1 MEKNRII
8 LLMFMVTM
16 GIFAL
21 SACSSGESKL
31 DGQEKEQKKESSAD
45 LNQFADCDGD
55 TWMESWN
62 GKTASGLD
70 FSAKLNVY
78 MSVPKLNKMSTVEVR
93 KYTFNNEDKKKMMEG
108 IFDKDIY
115 YNDDEKLPKS
125 VLKQYLRGAE
135 GAVEYYEDQLQEIK
149 DGNTE
154 SGSSRSE
161 IEELL
166 KEQREDIKK
175 YKKLM
180 KKAPKDFQKVQ
191 NDVYEGNSFVGERE
205 GIKYIL
211 QCDTDEGTG
220 QGITIDLSPAND
232 DEVKPDRMKGKGGY
246 SYQGEAGKELEN
258 GCKMKKE
265 DAEKLAREF
274 LQKVGFTDLV
284 KEEESALMWN
294 VWNDPNAVR
303 EDPDE
308 SFAHGW
314 EFHYAPGVDEV
325 SFPSFGIE
333 AEYQTVAGDVT
344 YKGYPLNCNI
354 QVDVTDKGVIH
365 VTWFNPVEV
374 VSVTSGVKLLPIDN
388 IKNIIKE
395 DIGVLAEYLSG
406 KGFFIGM
413 DEPII
418 NFNRMDLIYYRVSDP
433 KDKERFTYVPAWK
446 LRRNT
451 NDMMPFSFVINAMD
465 GSVVDDWDS
474 EWQITTPK
482 GVE

>member
-1 MEKNRII
+1 
-8 LLMFMVTM
+8 MFMVTM

-21 SACSSGESKL
+21 SACSSGESKP

-45 LNQFADCDGD
+45 LSQFADCDGD

-115 YNDDEKLPKS
+115 YNDDDKLPKS

-154 SGSSRSE
+154 SGSSQSE

-191 NDVYEGNSFVGERE
+191 NDDYEGNSFVGERE

-294 VWNDPNAVR
+294 VWNDPNVVR

-308 SFAHGW
+308 SFADGW
-314 EFHYAPGVDEV
+314 VFHYAPGVDGV

-333 AEYQTVAGDVT
+333 AE
-344 YKGYPLNCNI
+344 N
-354 QVDVTDKGVIH
+354 
-365 VTWFNPVEV
+365 
-374 VSVTSGVKLLPIDN
+374 
-388 IKNIIKE
+388 
-395 DIGVLAEYLSG
+395 LSG